1 MWHNVILLAII
12 PINWPIL
19 TISLI
24 HTEEKWLTDVY
35 GDEYVLYKKSVNRL
49 IPGFRGKKE

>member
-12 PINWPIL
+12 PINWLIL

-24 HTEEKWLTDVY
+24 YTEEKWLTDVY
-35 GDEYVLYKKSVNRL
+35 GDEYVLYKKRVNRL